1 MSADGLV
8 TVGAGTSLHG
18 LIAELVRQGWSLT
31 NLGDID
37 RQTVAGALATGTHG
51 TGARFGGLA
60 SQVRALELVTPAGE
74 VLVCDATR
82 NPDVFAAA
90 RVGLGA
96 LGVVTSVTL
105 QAAPAFAL
113 RAVEGPGTLSAAIE
127 GFEELMTSTDH
138 VEFYWFPHTDATL
151 LKSNTRVP
159 LEEGLSPLPRWRAVW
174 DDEIVANAA
183 FAGMVAAGRRV
194 PALVPPLA
202 RMSARTL
209 GSRSWTD
216 HSHRVFVSRRRV
228 RFLET
233 EYAVPRAD
241 APAVL
246 AELRRVHES
255 NDWRAAFPVEVRLAA
270 ADDIPLSPA
279 SGRDIAYVAAYVPA
293 GTSPGPWF
301 AALES
306 IAGQVGVGRTGASCT
321 AWTRRCSA
329 PAIRGSTSSSPS
341 GTGSTRAGSSPTA
354 ISTTCSAPHPGSG
367 LYRLPDSTAAQA
379 ASARCRCS
387 VAVGRTRAV
396 SGSGART
403 DRRSAARAR
412 TAMPAPTSAR
422 TAPTHIGAVYPR
434 PLEMTSAPSAAPTA
448 LATLNAPWLAADT
461 RLPPGTR
468 AASMTAFC
476 TTGPSAKEIVPNST
490 SRVTA
495 AAGVRARKANVTRT
509 AVTSSRPTATKENP
523 YRSPSRPPARVPTVV
538 PMPNRAS
545 TGVTHSVGIPPSSV
559 RIGLT

>member
-1 MSADGLV
+1 MSDAAAPPGNRTRWRNWAGNQWADAEVVRPASVDEVAAVLTASAAAGSRVRPIGSGHSFSAIGCPEDRQLVCDGLAAIGEVGADGLV
-8 TVGAGTSLHG
+8 TVGAGTSLHR

-74 VLVCDATR
+74 VLVCDAAR

-105 QAAPAFAL
+105 QAVPAFAL

-183 FAGMVAAGRRV
+183 FAGVVAAGRRV

-246 AELRRVHES
+246 AELRRVHEA

-306 IAGQVGVGRTGASCT
+306 IAGQVGGRPHWGKLHGLDSTVLRSRYPRFDEFVAVRNRLDPGGVLT
-321 AWTRRCSA
+321 NGHLDHVLGSA
-329 PAIRGSTSSSPS
+329 P
-341 GTGSTRAGSSPTA
+341 
-354 ISTTCSAPHPGSG
+354 
-367 LYRLPDSTAAQA
+367 
-379 ASARCRCS
+379 
-387 VAVGRTRAV
+387 
-396 SGSGART
+396 
-403 DRRSAARAR
+403 
-412 TAMPAPTSAR
+412 
-422 TAPTHIGAVYPR
+422 
-434 PLEMTSAPSAAPTA
+434 
-448 LATLNAPWLAADT
+448 
-461 RLPPGTR
+461 
-468 AASMTAFC
+468 
-476 TTGPSAKEIVPNST
+476 
-490 SRVTA
+490 
-495 AAGVRARKANVTRT
+495 GVR
-509 AVTSSRPTATKENP
+509 P
-523 YRSPSRPPARVPTVV
+523 VPV
-538 PMPNRAS
+538 A
-545 TGVTHSVGIPPSSV
+545 G
-559 RIGLT
+559 